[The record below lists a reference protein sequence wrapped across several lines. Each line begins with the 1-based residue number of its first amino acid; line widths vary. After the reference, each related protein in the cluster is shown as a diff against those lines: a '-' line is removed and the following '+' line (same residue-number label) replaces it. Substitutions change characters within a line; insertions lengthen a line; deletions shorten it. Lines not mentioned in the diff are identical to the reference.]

1 MKNEW
6 QRGQKVDNTT
16 KRKYKDTSKLKKK
29 EKEINKTE
37 YKWRNLVSKYFFLE
51 KKRYMKKS
59 ISIFYHEIQRNNDSK
74 TKKINIKSKKNKT
87 KKNLEIPIKLL

>member
-29 EKEINKTE
+29 EKEINK
-37 YKWRNLVSKYFFLE
+37 L
-51 KKRYMKKS
+51 
-59 ISIFYHEIQRNNDSK
+59 
-74 TKKINIKSKKNKT
+74 
-87 KKNLEIPIKLL
+87 